1 MAFIANFIPQS
12 EIEQLKKLLGNSHNI
27 VITCHMS
34 PDGDALGSSLC
45 LCHTL
50 KNMGKNAVVITPD
63 AFPAHLEFLPGT
75 KDIVVASHSH
85 SAAHQLL
92 EKAELVF
99 CLDFNE
105 LARVDKMQSLLQ
117 NAAAPFVMI
126 DHHTYPSEFA
136 KIAFSYPEISSTCA
150 LLFCVIEQCGIL
162 DFMDI
167 KAATCCCAGMMTD
180 TGNFSYN
187 SNSSLPYLIL
197 ADLIKKGV
205 DKDRLTKLLF
215 DTTTLSSLRITGY
228 CQSQRLNVY
237 EHLHL
242 AIITLSHEE
251 SLLYNYHKGDTEGLV
266 NLPLGIPEVIWS
278 VYLREMEPGKVKVSM
293 RSKGDFSV
301 REICATHFEGGGHHN
316 AAGGEIHADIPQ
328 TVSRILEIAKTL
340 AQKAEAEFENQKRLN
355 STF

>member
-1 MAFIANFIPQS
+1 MAFLDDDIPAS
-12 EIEQLKKLLGNSHNI
+12 KIKQLKQLLGNSHNI
-27 VITCHMS
+27 MITCHMS

-50 KNMGKNAVVITPD
+50 TNMGKNAVVITPD
-63 AFPAHLEFLPGT
+63 AYPANLEFLPGT
-75 KDIVVASHSH
+75 KNIVVASYNPTHTH
-85 SAAHQLL
+85 HLL
-92 EKAELVF
+92 NKADLVF

-105 LARVDKMQSLLQ
+105 LGRVDKLQ
-117 NAAAPFVMI
+117 NHLKDVSVPFVMI
-126 DHHTYPSEFA
+126 DHHTFPSDFA
-136 KIAFSYPEISSTCA
+136 ELTFSYPEISSTCA
-150 LLFCVIEQCGIL
+150 LLFCIIKQCGLL
-162 DFMDI
+162 DFMDL

-187 SNSSLPYLIL
+187 SNSPLPYLIITE
-197 ADLIKKGV
+197 LIKKGV

-215 DTTTLSSLRITGY
+215 DTTTLSSLKITGF
-228 CQSQRLNVY
+228 CQSQRLTVY
-237 EHLHL
+237 NHLHL

-301 REICATHFEGGGHHN
+301 REICAVHFEGGGHHN
-316 AAGGEIHADIPQ
+316 AAGGEICADIPL
-328 TVSRILEIAKTL
+328 TVSKVLQIAETL
-340 AQKAEAEFENQKRLN
+340 AKKANDEFENQKRLN
-355 STF
+355 TTF